1 MRRHAVHDA
10 VHVPVS
16 AKPQQFMTRIERHA
30 QTLLVLFLFTG
41 CGLVL
46 LPFLPAILFSAAI
59 AISTW
64 PIHRWTLRH
73 MSGWPNT
80 ASLLSCLVVT
90 LMVVIPAIMLIL
102 SLRDGASWLEQLLKQ
117 LHAGGQSELPEW
129 IVQLPLIGEPLQ
141 NAWRE
146 LSSSST
152 GFNQMLAGLAE
163 PARRVALASGLALV
177 NGLLQVS
184 VSALLLFF
192 LYRDGALLAQRI
204 RSVAVLLGGSGASQ
218 LLARAQ
224 QSITGVM
231 ISVVG
236 AALAQASVAT
246 FGFYIAG
253 IPNPMLLGALTFALS
268 IVPVGP
274 PLIWS
279 GAALWLFEQ
288 SQTGWAVFMVIYG
301 IFVIST
307 IDNLLKPLLISRY
320 SSLPFVLTLIG
331 VIGGVV
337 AFGVTGVILGPVAL
351 ALALEL
357 LTHRLESTEPILQPE
372 TSAS

>member
-1 MRRHAVHDA
+1 
-10 VHVPVS
+10 
-16 AKPQQFMTRIERHA
+16 
-30 QTLLVLFLFTG
+30 
-41 CGLVL
+41 
-46 LPFLPAILFSAAI
+46 
-59 AISTW
+59 
-64 PIHRWTLRH
+64 
-73 MSGWPNT
+73 
-80 ASLLSCLVVT
+80 
-90 LMVVIPAIMLIL
+90 
-102 SLRDGASWLEQLLKQ
+102 
-117 LHAGGQSELPEW
+117 
-129 IVQLPLIGEPLQ
+129 
-141 NAWRE
+141 
-146 LSSSST
+146 
-152 GFNQMLAGLAE
+152 
-163 PARRVALASGLALV
+163 
-177 NGLLQVS
+177 
-184 VSALLLFF
+184 
-192 LYRDGALLAQRI
+192 
-204 RSVAVLLGGSGASQ
+204 
-218 LLARAQ
+218 
-224 QSITGVM
+224 
-231 ISVVG
+231 VVG